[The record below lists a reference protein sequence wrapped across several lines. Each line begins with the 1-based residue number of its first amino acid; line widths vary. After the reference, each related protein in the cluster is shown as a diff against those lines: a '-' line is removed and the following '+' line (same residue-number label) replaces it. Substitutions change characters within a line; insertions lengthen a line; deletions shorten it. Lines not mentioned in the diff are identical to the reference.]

1 MSTLPYI
8 FGVKEFSHYSYHLS
22 SNHNRHW
29 NSLNKNHKTYENFEK
44 CYKNWLEKD
53 FIFDHNEESSS
64 KEIVSTSNRVGR
76 PSLSYINSSEET
88 RRKKRSAIVSELTL
102 DDCVVA
108 LKKKLRLDNNFAGVS
123 VIDMAVDA
131 EYANYIVK
139 NTKKLDSRKL
149 LVEEAL
155 ALLVDAKLTK
165 VSYNSIRNAALKT
178 NNDIYPPYDE
188 ITKAKL
194 DTYPDNIAISES
206 RCEVPLADLLSHTI
220 KRLMKFLNIN
230 YPENSNMKLR
240 LTCKLCRKI
249 QILFEKETD
258 DLCLATEKSM
268 EEQLSNFR
276 DVQLAGCSV
285 GVQMMLTMIDG
296 KVCNALNKHKSTQS
310 CFLCGAKPSKLKCI
324 LGVTVDKPTPG
335 SGNTND
341 GNVARKFF
349 ELFDKVSTV
358 TGFDKKLLLRFK
370 VILAVISCHKRI
382 NVNAFKEYCYTTA
395 EIYIKLYKWYPL
407 PPSIHI
413 LLIHGHKIIESLPLP
428 IGILSEEALEANH
441 KNVKR
446 FRDKFT
452 RKDSRIHTNTD
463 LFNRLLM
470 SSDPLVSMCRNTK
483 ERKKHDY
490 TQEMR
495 NLILKTDG
503 TETLEYESENDV
515 DESEEES

>member
-240 LTCKLCRKI
+240 LT
-249 QILFEKETD
+249 
-258 DLCLATEKSM
+258 
-268 EEQLSNFR
+268 
-276 DVQLAGCSV
+276 
-285 GVQMMLTMIDG
+285 
-296 KVCNALNKHKSTQS
+296 
-310 CFLCGAKPSKLKCI
+310 LKY
-324 LGVTVDKPTPG
+324 L
-335 SGNTND
+335 
-341 GNVARKFF
+341 
-349 ELFDKVSTV
+349 L
-358 TGFDKKLLLRFK
+358 GFDKKLLLRFK